1 MGGGFLGVAAST
13 SLVVVGPALLAG
25 AIGFGLIST
34 LGFPL
39 FSQLIP
45 AGEEG
50 GYSALYFSVRAIS
63 STIALPTAGWLIA
76 VTGTYRT
83 LFVLGGIAT
92 LAALVPLSRVRLPR
106 LRRGRGAVGARRDL
120 GGHPRARDRR
130 RAHPPAGRRRVALPP
145 DQRPRPRPGLAL
157 DGARP
162 AHAQLPRS

>member
-25 AIGFGLIST
+25 AVGFGLIST

-76 VTGTYRT
+76 VTGTLPDAVR
-83 LFVLGGIAT
+83 ARRPRDAHRAR
-92 LAALVPLSRVRLPR
+92 AARRASASPA
-106 LRRGRGAVGARRDL
+106 LRRGRGAVALGAIWAAILAL
-120 GGHPRARDRR
+120 GI
-130 RAHPPAGRRRVALPP
+130 VAERTRLQGADEWLFRT

-162 AHAQLPRS
+162 AHAQLR